1 MAENA
6 ELALMFLLLLFLSD
20 LPLVAHSPDITGA
33 RAAEGPDADERA
45 SDGRPSSGL
54 LPLFW
59 K

>member
-6 ELALMFLLLLFLSD
+6 ELARTLLLFLSD
-20 LPLVAHSPDITGA
+20 LDRIVHSPDITGA

-45 SDGRPSSGL
+45 SDGRPRSALFL
-54 LPLFW
+54 LLFW